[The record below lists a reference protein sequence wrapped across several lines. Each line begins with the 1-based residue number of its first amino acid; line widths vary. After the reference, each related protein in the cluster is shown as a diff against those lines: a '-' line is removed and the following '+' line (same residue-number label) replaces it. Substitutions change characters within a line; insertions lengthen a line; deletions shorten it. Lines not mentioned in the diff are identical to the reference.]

1 MVEKAYGI
9 ITLLRWLSA
18 LFILAT
24 VLTLFVYSPYYSKS
38 LLWLLEH
45 ISAVQV
51 DPVAAKSQKSGQLS
65 LENQLEPG
73 SAEWVARR
81 AYLYEVNHA
90 LQSGD
95 VEQFVDL
102 QIRYQ
107 QLLETIQLNKDNDE
121 TKTDNS
127 PLNKTL
133 TLSGDD
139 TQDLNDSLSFYHHLI
154 YDDSEPLFQQYREF
168 LKRDENLIHI
178 DPDLDVQKQLS
189 ISSEPLI
196 FRRPA
201 DQPHAIVILGGG
213 LTEGKRKGEIV
224 VNAYT
229 EKRLE
234 QAVEIYQQNVLPIL
248 LSGVE
253 APYMQKWLENHQVK
267 AQFLENRSMNTC
279 ENTRF
284 SALLLQKQGGAP
296 TVFLITDAY
305 HMPRSQRLFA
315 NNGIA
320 TIPVVADLPQAL
332 TDWQPNR
339 QNLMHS
345 RRATYEMLASLR
357 DLWFGESNCREI
369 P

>member
-1 MVEKAYGI
+1 MMTQAYGI
-9 ITLLRWLSA
+9 IKLLRWLTA
-18 LFILAT
+18 LFFLVTMI
-24 VLTLFVYSPYYSKS
+24 TLFVYSPYYSKIV
-38 LLWLLEH
+38 LWGLTHLSRVE
-45 ISAVQV
+45 V
-51 DPVAAKSQKSGQLS
+51 DPIAAKSQQSGQLS
-65 LENQLEPG
+65 LESHLEPG

-90 LQSGD
+90 LTSGN

-102 QIRYQ
+102 QLRYQ
-107 QLLETIQLNKDNDE
+107 QLLDLIEADKN
-121 TKTDNS
+121 
-127 PLNKTL
+127 
-133 TLSGDD
+133 
-139 TQDLNDSLSFYHHLI
+139 QDQAQQSKDSLNPYLNWQESLDANISADFYHELI
-154 YDDSEPLFQQYREF
+154 HNENEPLFQQYREY
-168 LKRDENLIHI
+168 LRKDQNLLNIE
-178 DPDLDVQKQLS
+178 LNTSAEKKLNVVN
-189 ISSEPLI
+189 EPLV
-196 FRRPA
+196 FRRAA

-213 LTEGKRKGEIV
+213 LTSGIRKGEIV

-229 EKRLE
+229 KKRLE
-234 QAVEIYQQNVLPIL
+234 QAVEIYKHHKLPIL

-315 NNGIA
+315 NNGIV
-320 TIPVVADLPQAL
+320 TIPIQADLPNTL
-332 TDWQPNR
+332 TDWQPSR

-357 DLWFGESNCREI
+357 DLWLGESNCREI